1 MCCVSSSCTS
11 VSLPADMCVWC
22 YARHVMGRESGR
34 VVRGVRATCGGG
46 FRARRALEAF

>member
-22 YARHVMGRESGR
+22 YARHVMGREPGR
-34 VVRGVRATCGGG
+34 VVRGGASSERTTE
-46 FRARRALEAF
+46 RT